1 MLRVDEMKVSALFLC
16 WLDRQLGVDISVDGL
31 MMCAPAYKKCFGI
44 DYFVY
49 VTLVSSL
56 KNYVD
61 YCLSY
66 GAENVN

>member
-1 MLRVDEMKVSALFLC
+1 MLSADEMNVSALLFC

-31 MMCAPAYKKCFGI
+31 MRCDPTYKKRLGI

-49 VTLVSSL
+49 VTLVCSL

-61 YCLSY
+61 HCLSY